1 MCAGEGRNAGVGV
14 GAGSRI
20 IVLGM
25 VRQCC
30 PEAEPRN
37 VGQDDY
43 ISAVVLTRSLQCFC
57 EVLHSAV

>member
-1 MCAGEGRNAGVGV
+1 MCRRSRNGGVGV

-20 IVLGM
+20 IVLGT
-25 VRQCC
+25 VRQRW

-37 VGQDDY
+37 VGQDDDV
-43 ISAVVLTRSLQCFC
+43 SAVVLTCSLQCFC